1 MDNRTYTIHHDDK
14 KRYRVWTMFIEHIMV
29 WTYKIHDT
37 IKIKSENTVK
47 VTKMYIPGSLTVDTG
62 VD

>member
-1 MDNRTYTIHHDDK
+1 
-14 KRYRVWTMFIEHIMV
+14 MV

-37 IKIKSENTVK
+37 IMIKSENTVK